1 MERNVER
8 MRVLDH
14 SWVLFLSLWSVLFPR
29 LLVVRHCR
37 RCCCRRRCRRRRCC
51 RCAPCSFRP
60 SARDHDHKWAARGP
74 RGASGA
80 PGASGTVLGPSC
92 VVLGLSWKLLGLS
105 WSGIWGRLRA
115 ILEGPRRPGSAPGP
129 PGRPFVVVVAASGPP
144 RRRRPPPPPPLP
156 RSIPPRSPLLFLPL
170 DAASSKKI
178 PAFPSL
184 PPPLPPP
191 PCPPRSLES
200 LPPFLP
206 SPPRRPSSP
215 PVLLILRSSSLL
227 VLSIPS
233 RGRRSENGQICQTST
248 GNVCIYWPSAPPS
261 AVPGLWVRSL
271 LSARWDLVVGLSGA
285 SWRQF

>member
-105 WSGIWGRLRA
+105 WSGIRGRLRA

-144 RRRRPPPPPPLP
+144 RRRRRPPPPPPPLP

-178 PAFPSL
+178 PA
-184 PPPLPPP
+184 PPP
-191 PCPPRSLES
+191 PPHPA
-200 LPPFLP
+200 LPC
-206 SPPRRPSSP
+206 SPHSW
-215 PVLLILRSSSLL
+215 VLLGPCGGGSWVLL
-227 VLSIPS
+227 GPL
-233 RGRRSENGQICQTST
+233 T
-248 GNVCIYWPSAPPS
+248 GHLHPSA
-261 AVPGLWVRSL
+261 GLVWKLSDACSL
-271 LSARWDLVVGLSGA
+271 GKISGPESNNGGIVLLGA
-285 SWRQF
+285 SLGALLGSSWAP